1 MKKVC
6 TADCKSICN
15 QSSECE
21 VRKYRINLLIRLTL
35 IRAKHSTVGLS
46 HPHISAFYG
55 RVSALGR
62 PNRPYQKVSP
72 CRYTSEITY
81 LQCSKIATDSYELAT
96 QLKLGKSLKKD
107 HTTILICA
115 FNVCFVLTCFY
126 FSFNAEAPLNPSA
139 MCSLCQ
145 GQLLKSEVKTSGSS
159 EASLILVWTT
169 K

>member
-126 FSFNAEAPLNPSA
+126 FSFNAEGPLNPSL
-139 MCSLCQ
+139 LCVHC
-145 GQLLKSEVKTSGSS
+145 VKDSY
-159 EASLILVWTT
+159 
-169 K
+169 